1 MSYRERLEE
10 FSEYAEK
17 MKPLTVP
24 KDEDTVKIRTFSGNF
39 ELTREMLK
47 KVPGSFLADIA
58 EEKINLPRDEKG
70 AIKLK
75 IDKQQF
81 QAIVALLL

>member
-1 MSYRERLEE
+1 
-10 FSEYAEK
+10 

-24 KDEDTVKIRTFSGNF
+24 KDEDTVKIRTFSENF
-39 ELTREMLK
+39 ELSRNMLK

-58 EEKINLPRDEKG
+58 EEKINLPRDENG

-75 IDKQQF
+75 IGNQQF
-81 QAIVALLL
+81 NAIVALLLDDGPIRVNLNTEFL